1 MALWFIG
8 LGTRPDYAGDIS
20 QIVMNRALVLACGN
34 TLRGDDGI
42 AILLARYLRS
52 EFCEPQTD
60 ILTSQQWTP
69 DLAELISQSGL
80 VLFLDASASLPPGL
94 VQLRKIEP
102 MHQFPSCLTHSM
114 SPEALLALAAKLYS
128 SAPENAYLLTIGGK
142 FFDHAEQLSE
152 PVRSA
157 IPHALDQIK
166 AVLSGVSLPQIAPH
180 SQRAAS

>member
-1 MALWFIG
+1 MALWCIR
-8 LGTRPDYAGDIS
+8 LGTRPDYAGYIS

-102 MHQFPSCLTHSM
+102 MHQFPSCLTR
-114 SPEALLALAAKLYS
+114 L
-128 SAPENAYLLTIGGK
+128 
-142 FFDHAEQLSE
+142 DE
-152 PVRSA
+152 PRSA
-157 IPHALDQIK
+157 ARSCRKALFQRPGK
-166 AVLSGVSLPQIAPH
+166 CLSAHHRRKILRSC
-180 SQRAAS
+180 